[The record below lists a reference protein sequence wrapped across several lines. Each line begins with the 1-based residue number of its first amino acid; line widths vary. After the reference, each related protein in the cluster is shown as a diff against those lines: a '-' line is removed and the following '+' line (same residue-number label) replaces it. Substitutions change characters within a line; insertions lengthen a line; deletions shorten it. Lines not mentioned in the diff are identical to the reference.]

1 MLKITNA
8 HRAALLALILL
19 TGCNSDAPRKMG
31 IQIAY
36 DPVTIERF
44 RVFPTVEVDVVPT
57 NETTLK
63 QLEAVEIDD
72 YFDPDNVLRDSLRK
86 ETCFFGEED
95 HEAKML
101 SKKAKIWDAWLDKY
115 GASHLILFANLP
127 KDGAKG
133 PDMRKLILPL
143 AKKRW
148 NTDEISV
155 SILPTG
161 LMLQTP
167 MLPDD

>member
-1 MLKITNA
+1 MLKKILIRVMTLS
-8 HRAALLALILL
+8 ALLLL
-19 TGCNSDAPRKMG
+19 AACNSSAPRKMEL
-31 IQIAY
+31 QIAY

-44 RVFPTVEVDVVPT
+44 RVFPTVEVDVVPA

-63 QLEAVEIDD
+63 QLESVEIDD

-86 ETCFFGEED
+86 ETYFFSEED
-95 HEAKML
+95 NEAKTL
-101 SKKAKIWDAWLDKY
+101 KKNAKIWDTWLDKY
-115 GASHLILFANLP
+115 GASHIVLFANLP

-133 PDMRKLILPL
+133 PDMRKLALPL

-148 NTDEISV
+148 NTDDIRV
-155 SILPTG
+155 NILPAG
-161 LMLQTP
+161 LMLRTA